1 LSCVLVRP
9 YVRCYRVTVRG
20 SSGARGDRNAEGTY
34 VARGIDSAHSEV
46 VVVRRY
52 RDPTFKVVPVGVP
65 ACAKP
70 VVALL
75 LRQT

>member
-1 LSCVLVRP
+1 
-9 YVRCYRVTVRG
+9 
-20 SSGARGDRNAEGTY
+20 
-34 VARGIDSAHSEV
+34 
-46 VVVRRY
+46 VVRRDK
-52 RDPTFKVVPVGVP
+52 DPTVKVVPVGVP

>member
-1 LSCVLVRP
+1 
-9 YVRCYRVTVRG
+9 
-20 SSGARGDRNAEGTY
+20 
-34 VARGIDSAHSEV
+34 
-46 VVVRRY
+46 VRRF
-52 RDPTFKVVPVGVP
+52 RDPTAKVVPVDEP